1 MSLTHFLKNVAY
13 SIQINSVLAAYDL
26 GAPAQVIKAI
36 YNDEAKVQRPIDL
49 KLDGV
54 TVESSPNPG
63 EVKDDNWTRW
73 LGDQKWVC
81 SLDSTCSSQKSLSCE
96 KQGLFGLPHLFFGEG
111 CKFRCGQDL
120 RKLYILSCRKR
131 KQFRDAF
138 PSLRWSVSMS
148 RSYPP
153 FQFSHHC
160 SLHPFIQVG
169 VCDAF
174 RHIY

>member
-73 LGDQKWVC
+73 LGDQK
-81 SLDSTCSSQKSLSCE
+81 
-96 KQGLFGLPHLFFGEG
+96 
-111 CKFRCGQDL
+111 
-120 RKLYILSCRKR
+120 
-131 KQFRDAF
+131 
-138 PSLRWSVSMS
+138 
-148 RSYPP
+148 
-153 FQFSHHC
+153 
-160 SLHPFIQVG
+160 
-169 VCDAF
+169 
-174 RHIY
+174 